1 LAQIVL
7 QCGEPSPKKEATLGT
22 KKATDHILLEGDRK
36 LSGTMVDRRFQAAET
51 QIRDG
56 AYPLHMAIAS
66 KASRNIIEMLMRE
79 APDVLGMTNK
89 YGETPLHVA
98 LSCIADT
105 ETVELLLHMK
115 EDIDALKK
123 AEKRHGKL
131 PLHLAA
137 IRGCSDGV
145 AVLLLTEYP
154 AAAGVA
160 NAKGKTP
167 LDLALELGHCSN
179 DFLHLLEK
187 YGVSE

>member
-1 LAQIVL
+1 
-7 QCGEPSPKKEATLGT
+7 
-22 KKATDHILLEGDRK
+22 
-36 LSGTMVDRRFQAAET
+36 MVDMRFQAVET

-66 KASRNIIEMLMRE
+66 KASKNVIEMLMRE
-79 APDVLGMTNK
+79 APDVLRMTNK

-98 LSCIADT
+98 LASDTDT

-123 AEKRHGKL
+123 AEKRHGNL

-137 IRGCSDGV
+137 SRGCTDGV
-145 AVLLLTEYP
+145 AVLLMTEYP
-154 AAAGVA
+154 AAAGEA
-160 NAKGKTP
+160 NAEGKTP
-167 LDLALELGHCSN
+167 LDLARELGHCSE
-179 DFLHLLEK
+179 DFLHLLET